1 RRGRLGFRGYVAPIA
16 RTLLRHRPPA
26 LAVRLEDAPPL
37 ACGFAIVG
45 RLPNYGGVLRV
56 TPDARPDDG
65 LLHACLFLRARG
77 RDLFRFVLPA
87 LRGRLAARADVVARA
102 VKSLAIDAPAPVA
115 VQLDG
120 DYRGT
125 TPVALS
131 LAPGAAPAHARA
143 ARASPGVAAGS

>member
-26 LAVRLEDAPPL
+26 LAVRLDDEPPI

-45 RLPNYGGVLRV
+45 RLPNYGAVLRV

-87 LRGRLAARADVVARA
+87 LRGRLAARAAVVARA
-102 VKSLAIDAPAPVA
+102 VRSLAIAAPAPVA
-115 VQLDG
+115 VQRDG
-120 DYRGT
+120 DSRGT

-131 LAPGAAPAHARA
+131 LAPGVVPVLAPAARESSA
-143 ARASPGVAAGS
+143 VASG

>member
-1 RRGRLGFRGYVAPIA
+1 
-16 RTLLRHRPPA
+16 RHRPPA
-26 LAVRLEDAPPL
+26 LAVRLDDEPPI

-45 RLPNYGGVLRV
+45 RLPNYGAVLRV

-65 LLHACLFLRARG
+65 LLHACLFLRARR
-77 RDLFRFVLPA
+77 RDRCRFVARA
-87 LRGRLAARADVVARA
+87 LRGRLAARADVMARPAKAVA
-102 VKSLAIDAPAPVA
+102 VDAPAPVA

-131 LAPGAAPAHARA
+131 LAPGGVLVLAPP
-143 ARASPGVAAGS
+143 ARASSAVASG